1 MLGANT
7 TITIHRAF
15 TGANG
20 QSVYGAAHATV
31 ECYLEPAGDGLV
43 LAQGAPIG
51 SLYSLF
57 TDRLV
62 TPDTVQVSDLAKTPD
77 GTCYLI
83 SGIQRY
89 ENHTVL
95 SVSSYE
101 HPVFTILVTPV
112 ATITSATPV
121 AHGTAGLTATVAD
134 AGTGATYAWS
144 MTRGTITAGGTTKAI
159 TYTAGTA
166 GSNVITVTVT
176 HVSGG
181 SAVGTKTVTI
191 T

>member
-15 TGANG
+15 TAANG
-20 QSVYGAAHATV
+20 QSVYAGAHASV

-51 SLYSLF
+51 SLYSLY
-57 TDRLV
+57 TDRLK
-62 TPDTVQVSDLAKTPD
+62 TPDQVQVSDLVKTPEGD
-77 GTCYLI
+77 CYLV

-95 SVSSYE
+95 SATSFETPTFVL
-101 HPVFTILVTPV
+101 LVTPN
-112 ATITSATPV
+112 ATITSTTPV
-121 AHGTAGLTATVAD
+121 SAGATGRTATVED
-134 AGTGATYAWS
+134 AGTGATYLWS
-144 MTRGTITAGGTTKAI
+144 MTNGTITAGGTTASI

-176 HVSGG
+176 HASGG
-181 SAVGTKTVTI
+181 SAIGTKTITI